1 MFTPTALLTVFEPQY
16 KTHTRAASE
25 TMLVG
30 NISLANVLLFA
41 INSKLSRL
49 DFMQNLINVAN
60 VNWSVSVDRIG
71 YFNVVKCSIME
82 LVNFAY

>member
-1 MFTPTALLTVFEPQY
+1 MLRKMFTPTALLTVFEAQY
-16 KTHTRAASE
+16 KNHTRAASE

-41 INSKLSRL
+41 INSKLNHL

-60 VNWSVSVDRIG
+60 VN
-71 YFNVVKCSIME
+71 
-82 LVNFAY
+82 